1 MPQRRHLRQGLGFL
15 LAAALL
21 LTGCGA
27 EGSTDADAPA
37 PSPTSEPPSEATSEA
52 TSDSTSGH
60 ETIAERCSGST
71 PPDATLDNLTVK
83 GDGMTI
89 PAVAVRPTGRPRAV
103 AVLLPQTTGGL
114 CGWLPYAARLAT
126 RGVLA
131 VSMDVCGY
139 GATCRGTIT
148 HRIEVQ
154 VDAVLAHVGAPDAPV
169 TLIGASMGG
178 SQTVRA
184 VARGAGVDAWVD
196 VSGLSAWD
204 GDNLIDLAPDITKPG
219 LVVYARSDG
228 PLEFGRA
235 RQLARATGARFH
247 EAPIG
252 HGWDLVLRGSSN
264 RPTRAGTV
272 IEEFVLSAT

>member
-1 MPQRRHLRQGLGFL
+1 MPHRLHLRDVLGCF
-15 LAAALL
+15 LAASVL

-27 EGSTDADAPA
+27 DDSTETDSPA
-37 PSPTSEPPSEATSEA
+37 PSTTSDIPSETASETASDATS
-52 TSDSTSGH
+52 GP
-60 ETIAERCSGST
+60 ETIAERCSGNT
-71 PPDATLDNLTVK
+71 PRDATLDNVTVK
-83 GDGMTI
+83 GDGMRI

-139 GATCRGTIT
+139 GATCRDSIT

-154 VDAVLAHVGAPDAPV
+154 VDAVLARAGVPDLPI

-184 VARGAGVDAWVD
+184 VARGARVDAWVD

-204 GDNLIDLAPDITKPG
+204 GDNLIDLVPRITKPG
-219 LVVYARSDG
+219 LIVYARSDG
-228 PLEFGRA
+228 PLEFDRA

-252 HGWDLVLRGSSN
+252 HGWDLVLRGSSG
-264 RPTRAGTV
+264 RPTRAGGV
-272 IEEFVLSAT
+272 IEEFVLNAT